1 MKLPVQKSNIEYSV
15 RGPRTGTPVVLLHG
29 FPFDQK
35 MWEPQV
41 EVLRHSYYTVT
52 YDIRGHGKSDPG
64 DGQFTVELF
73 VDDLIALLDHLKI
86 PRAVL
91 AGLSMGGYI
100 ALRAVERHP
109 DRVRALVLCD
119 TRSEAD
125 NNEGKIRRATQANI
139 VKSEGL
145 EGFIEPF
152 LEGVFHKRT
161 FSDHPELI
169 TMIRTTIERTPRRT
183 IAGTLIALAGRTDTT
198 ASLYSIKVPTLIL
211 VGKNDTLT
219 PVSASSAMKEKI
231 AGAKLHVIPNAG
243 HLSNLE
249 NSRDFNEHLL
259 NFLGTLPPQK

>member
-1 MKLPVQKSNIEYSV
+1 MKLLLQKTNIEYSV
-15 RGPRTGTPVVLLHG
+15 HGPRSGIPVVLIHG

-35 MWEPQV
+35 MWEPQA
-41 EVLRHSYYTVT
+41 EVLRKEYYTVT
-52 YDIRGHGKSDPG
+52 YDIRGHGKSDTG
-64 DGQFTVELF
+64 DGQYTVELF

-91 AGLSMGGYI
+91 VGLSMGGYI

-125 NNEGKIRRATQANI
+125 NNDGKIRRATQANLI
-139 VKSEGL
+139 KSDGL
-145 EGFIEPF
+145 GGFVEPF
-152 LEGVFHKRT
+152 IQGVFHKGT
-161 FSDHPELI
+161 YSDHPELVE
-169 TMIRTTIERTPRRT
+169 MIRATIERTSPRT

-231 AGAKLHVIPNAG
+231 PGAKLHIIPRAG

-249 NSRDFNEHLL
+249 NPGEFNEQLL
-259 NFLGTLPPQK
+259 SFLGTL

>member
-1 MKLPVQKSNIEYSV
+1 MKLLLQKTNIEYSI
-15 RGPRTGTPVVLLHG
+15 RGPRTGIPVVLIHG

-35 MWEPQV
+35 MWDPQA
-41 EVLRHSYYTVT
+41 EALRKEYYTVT
-52 YDIRGHGKSDPG
+52 YDVRGHGKSDTG
-64 DGQFTVELF
+64 DGQYTVELF

-91 AGLSMGGYI
+91 VGLSMGGYI
-100 ALRAVERHP
+100 ALRAIERHP

-125 NNEGKIRRATQANI
+125 NNEGKIRRAAQANI

-145 EGFIEPF
+145 AGFIEPF
-152 LEGVFHKRT
+152 IQGVFHKGT
-161 FSDHPELI
+161 FAAHPDLV
-169 TMIRTTIERTPRRT
+169 TMIRSTIERTSTRT

-231 AGAKLHVIPNAG
+231 SGAKLQIIPHAG

-249 NSRDFNEHLL
+249 NPAEFNEHLL
-259 NFLGTLPPQK
+259 NFLGALTP